1 MQNGIIFDNTFQL
14 NLVRVDGNTQ
24 NIQEIGWHY
33 SYFIV

>member
-24 NIQEIGWHY
+24 NIQEIG
-33 SYFIV
+33 